1 MNKAMFFG
9 RLVRD
14 PEFSYTSNQKGM
26 TKATIAVDR
35 IVQKGQPK
43 EADFIPLI
51 LWGKQAEVFANNLS
65 KGNSVLVVGKIRTGN
80 YVDKNG
86 VKRYT
91 TDVWVDEFFFTERKN
106 SQGTSQDGG
115 FESMGTTQT
124 LPDSFSF

>member
-43 EADFIPLI
+43 EADFIPLV

-65 KGNSVLVVGKIRTGN
+65 KGNTVLVCGKVRTGS
-80 YVDKNG
+80 YTDKNG
-86 VKRYT
+86 TKRYT
-91 TDVWVDEFFFTERKN
+91 TDIWVDEFFFTDRKGN
-106 SQGTSQDGG
+106 AQPSGGG
-115 FESMGTTQT
+115 FESMGTAQSV
-124 LPDSFSF
+124 PENFVF